1 MTKHNHIL
9 PADTKHLRLV
19 KTQAKTN
26 PHYGCKPSERSI
38 HDLLDCGIII
48 LDKPCGPTSHQVD
61 SWVKKIFSL
70 EKVGHGGTLDPNA
83 TGILPLALGRAT
95 RALDALLP
103 GGKEYVA
110 IMQLHKDANDKKIH
124 EICNSFVGG
133 VRQLPPV
140 RSAVKRVQR
149 KRNIY
154 YLDVLQIQGREVV
167 FRVGCES
174 GTYIRT
180 LCVDIGRKLKT
191 GAHLA
196 ELRRTRVA
204 HLHEQDTVLLQD
216 VKDAYVFYKEE
227 QDEQQLRRLLLP
239 VETIVKH
246 LPMIVIRDSAVD
258 ALCHGAELAVPGVV
272 EIDAE
277 IKKGELVAVM
287 TLKGEAVAIASSIM
301 PTEQIVEKDTGIC
314 AQLEKVLMK
323 KGTYPAIWKKS

>member
-1 MTKHNHIL
+1 MTNNHHIL
-9 PADTKHLRLV
+9 PADTKHVRLV

-26 PHYGCKPSERSI
+26 PHYGCKPTERSI
-38 HDLLDCGIII
+38 HDLLDSSIII

-61 SWVKKIFSL
+61 SWVKSIFAL

-83 TGILPLALGRAT
+83 TGVLPIALGRAT

-110 IMQLHKDANDKKIH
+110 IMQLHKDVNEKKIR
-124 EICNSFVGG
+124 EVCNSFVGG

-140 RSAVKRVQR
+140 RSAVKRVHR
-149 KRNIY
+149 KRSIY
-154 YLDVLQIQGREVV
+154 YLDILQIQGREVV

-204 HLHEQDTVLLQD
+204 LLQEKDAVLLHD

-227 QDEQQLRRLLLP
+227 QDEQPLRRLLLS
-239 VETIVKH
+239 VETLVQH
-246 LPMIVIRDSAVD
+246 LPKIVIRDSAVD
-258 ALCHGAELAVPGVV
+258 ALCHGAELAIPGVV

-277 IKKGELVAVM
+277 IKKGDLVAVM
-287 TLKGEAVAIASSIM
+287 TLKGEGVAIAHALMS
-301 PTEQIVEKDTGIC
+301 TEQIIEKDTGMC